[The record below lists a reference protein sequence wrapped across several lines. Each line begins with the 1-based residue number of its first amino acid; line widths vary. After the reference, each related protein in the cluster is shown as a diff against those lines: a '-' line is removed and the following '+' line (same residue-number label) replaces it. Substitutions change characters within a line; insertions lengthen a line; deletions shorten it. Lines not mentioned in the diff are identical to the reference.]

1 VKLVDFNPFS
11 PTTDGLLFEWP
22 ELYQSMYH
30 LQSHSLWFTFADRFA
45 IPPVSPDDNNAEMRI
60 ITSQVEANMRARCA
74 PSFSSNMVPKDVV
87 DLSNGQTIAQFAEN
101 FHKAM
106 EMQRDSE
113 YSSDDE
119 DEPQIVQK

>member
-1 VKLVDFNPFS
+1 MS
-11 PTTDGLLFEWP
+11 SE
-22 ELYQSMYH
+22 
-30 LQSHSLWFTFADRFA
+30 
-45 IPPVSPDDNNAEMRI
+45 DNNADMRI

-106 EMQRDSE
+106 EMQRDE
-113 YSSDDE
+113 EDSSDDDNVGD
-119 DEPQIVQK
+119 DETQFVLK

>member
-1 VKLVDFNPFS
+1 LV
-11 PTTDGLLFEWP
+11 
-22 ELYQSMYH
+22 
-30 LQSHSLWFTFADRFA
+30 A
-45 IPPVSPDDNNAEMRI
+45 VSPDDNNAEMRI

-106 EMQRDSE
+106 AGQRDE
-113 YSSDDE
+113 DSSDDDE
-119 DEPQIVQK
+119 DEEPFVQK